1 MLRWIVGSCLQL
13 RLLVV
18 AIAVGVMLTGV
29 GQLRQMPVDTLPEF
43 IPPTV
48 EIQTEALGLSAAE
61 VEQMITVPLEQDLLN
76 GVAWLDEIRSDSVPG
91 LSRIQMIFEPGTD
104 LMRARQVVQERLT
117 QAHALPNVSKA
128 PQMIEPQS
136 STSRVMMARMSS
148 TDLTPIEMSVLAR
161 WNIKPRILGV
171 PGVSNVAIFGQ
182 RERQVQVQVDPER
195 LRALGVS
202 LLDVIETTG
211 NALWVS
217 PLSFLEASTPGTGGF
232 IDTPN
237 QRLTV
242 QHLNPIVD
250 AKGLAQ
256 VPVEVGSSDDAAG
269 GAEPLRL
276 GDVANVVEDH
286 QPLIGDAVAP
296 DAANDLYFVIEK
308 MPNAN
313 TLEVTQGVEE
323 TLAALAPGL
332 SGIEFDTTVYR
343 PASFI
348 EMAMG
353 NLAPALLA
361 GAVLAVLA
369 LGAFF
374 FDWRTAL
381 IGAVAI
387 PLSVVAAAF
396 VLYLRGMTFNAI
408 LLAGLV
414 VALGVI
420 IDDVVVDVDTIKRRL
435 RENRENSNER
445 SAAEV
450 VLSAAQETRG
460 PAVYGTLIVLVA
472 LVPTFLV
479 GFAGGL
485 PGAFFAPLAL
495 SFALALLVSF
505 GVALT
510 VTPVLALVLYSGSAV
525 ERPES
530 PVVRGLQGLYS
541 RVLAPMV
548 QRPRWGYAL
557 AGALLAAGLMAIPS
571 LGQSMLPA
579 FQDRDL
585 LIHWEAA
592 PGTSLPEMN
601 RVTTLVSQELE
612 TIPGVRNVGAHVGR
626 AITSDQS
633 AGVNAGE
640 LWVSLEPTAN
650 YSATV
655 TAVRDVVDGYPG
667 LYRDVVT
674 YPEQRIRDVLTG
686 QTDAVVARLYGQ
698 DYAVLG
704 AQAEKIRERIAGIDG
719 IVDPH
724 VTAPIDEPTLQIEV
738 DLEKA
743 QAAGIKPGDV
753 RRAAAAL
760 LSSVEVG
767 SLFDEQKVFEV
778 VVWGAPET
786 RHSLT
791 SINNLLIDTPDGG
804 HVRLGDVAKVGL
816 APSPANIEH
825 DAVSRYVD
833 IGADV
838 QGRDV
843 GDVAAEINQV
853 LTGINLPL
861 EYHAELLGG
870 YAQQQETERQL
881 LGFAIAAMIGIF
893 LLLQAAFNSWTLAG
907 LAFAS
912 LPLALAGGLLAV
924 FASGGVISL
933 GALAGFLA
941 ILSVATR
948 NGIAQ
953 IKNFQRLA
961 QETGEAVSPALV
973 MQGAHERLAPVAA
986 TALAT
991 GLALA
996 PLAVIGPVAGNEILH
1011 PMAVVTLGG
1020 LVTATLVNLLVVPS
1034 LYMRFAPASQPAT
1047 DDAEWVAGP
1056 AVSPVANS

>member
-1 MLRWIVGSCLQL
+1 MMRSIVESSLKL

-18 AIAVGVMLTGV
+18 AIALGVMVLGI
-29 GQLRQMPVDTLPEF
+29 GQMRYMPVDVLPEF

-76 GVAWLDEIRSDSVPG
+76 GVAWLDDIRSESLPG

-104 LMRARQVVQERLT
+104 LMHARQVVQERMT

-128 PQMIEPQS
+128 PLMIDPQS
-136 STSRVMMARMSS
+136 STSRVMMVRMSS
-148 TDLTPIEMSVLAR
+148 TELTPIEMSVLAR
-161 WNIKPRILGV
+161 WNIKPRVLGV
-171 PGVSNVAIFGQ
+171 SGVANVAIFGQ
-182 RERQVQVQVDPER
+182 RERQVQVQVDPEK
-195 LRALGVS
+195 LSALGVS

-242 QHLNPIVD
+242 QHMSPIKTAD
-250 AKGLAQ
+250 DLAQ
-256 VPVEVGSSDDAAG
+256 VPVDTANIDDVSG
-269 GAEPLRL
+269 DKQVLRL
-276 GDVANVVEDH
+276 GDVAAVVEDH

-308 MPNAN
+308 VPNAN
-313 TLEVTQGVEE
+313 TLEVTQGVEDA
-323 TLAALAPGL
+323 LAALAPGL
-332 SGIEFDTTVYR
+332 SGVEFDTTVYR

-374 FDWRTAL
+374 IDWRTAL

-387 PLSVVAAAF
+387 PLSLVAAAY

-420 IDDVVVDVDTIKRRL
+420 IDDVVNDVDTIKRRL
-435 RENRENSNER
+435 RENRENGNEQ

-450 VLSAAQETRG
+450 ILAAAQETRG
-460 PAVYGTLIVLVA
+460 PAVYGTLIVLLA
-472 LVPTFLV
+472 LVPVFLV

-485 PGAFFAPLAL
+485 PGPFFAPVAL
-495 SFALALLVSF
+495 SYALALLVSF
-505 GVALT
+505 VVALT
-510 VTPVLALVLYSGSAV
+510 VTPVLTLVLFAKSSPDRSA
-525 ERPES
+525 S
-530 PVVRGLQGLYS
+530 PIVGRLQGVYS
-541 RVLAPMV
+541 RALAPMV
-548 QRPRWGYAL
+548 NRPRWGFAL
-557 AGALLAAGLMAIPS
+557 AGALLAVGLMVVPS

-585 LIHWEAA
+585 LVHWEAA
-592 PGTSLPEMN
+592 PGTSLPEMT
-601 RVTTLVSQELE
+601 RITTLVSQELE

-640 LWVSLEPTAN
+640 LWVSLDPTAN
-650 YSATV
+650 YTATV
-655 TAVRDVVDGYPG
+655 AAVRDVVDGYPG
-667 LYRDVVT
+667 LTRDVVT

-686 QTDAVVARLYGQ
+686 QVDAVVTRLYGQ

-704 AQAEKIRERIAGIDG
+704 AEAEKIRERIAGIDG
-719 IVDPH
+719 VVDPH
-724 VTAPIDEPTLQIEV
+724 VSAPIDEPTLEIEV
-738 DLEKA
+738 DLAKA
-743 QAAGIKPGDV
+743 QAAGIKPGEV
-753 RRAAAAL
+753 RRSAAAL
-760 LSSVEVG
+760 LSGIEVG
-767 SLFDEQKVFEV
+767 SLFDEQKVYEV
-778 VVWGAPET
+778 VVWGSPET

-816 APSPANIEH
+816 VPSPGNIEH

-833 IGADV
+833 IGAGV

-843 GDVAAEINQV
+843 ADVAAEIDQV
-853 LTGINLPL
+853 LAGLELPR
-861 EYHAELLGG
+861 EYHTELLGG
-870 YAQQQETERQL
+870 YAQQHAAERQL
-881 LGFAIAAMIGIF
+881 LGFAIAAVIGIF
-893 LLLQAAFNSWTLAG
+893 LLLQAAFNSWKLAG
-907 LAFAS
+907 LAIVT
-912 LPLALAGGLLAV
+912 LPLALVGGLVAV
-924 FASGGVISL
+924 FASGAVISL

-941 ILSVATR
+941 ILGIATR
-948 NGIAQ
+948 NGIVQ
-953 IKNFQRLA
+953 IKTYQRLA
-961 QETGEAVSPALV
+961 QETGEPVSPALV
-973 MQGAHERLAPVAA
+973 MQSARERLAPIVA
-986 TALAT
+986 TALVT

-1011 PMAVVTLGG
+1011 PMAVVILGG
-1020 LVTATLVNLLVVPS
+1020 LVTATLVNLLVIPS
-1034 LYMRFAPASQPAT
+1034 LYLRFVPAT
-1047 DDAEWVAGP
+1047 QAGKENALWTVGP
-1056 AVSPVANS
+1056 AVSPVSN

>member
-1 MLRWIVGSCLQL
+1 MMRSIVESSLKL

-18 AIAVGVMLTGV
+18 AIAVGVMVLGI
-29 GQLRQMPVDTLPEF
+29 GQMRHMPVDVLPEF

-117 QAHALPNVSKA
+117 QAHALPGVGKA

-136 STSRVMMARMSS
+136 STSRIMMVRMSS
-148 TDLTPIEMSVLAR
+148 TELSPIEMSVLAR

-171 PGVSNVAIFGQ
+171 SGVSNVAIFGQ
-182 RERQVQVQVDPER
+182 RERQVQVQVDPEQ
-195 LRALGVS
+195 LRSLGVS

-242 QHLNPIVD
+242 QHLNPIVN
-250 AKGLAQ
+250 AEGLAQ
-256 VPVEVGSSDDAAG
+256 VPLEVGSRDDAAG
-269 GAEPLRL
+269 GDQPLRL
-276 GDVANVVEDH
+276 GDVAAVVEDH

-296 DAANDLYFVIEK
+296 DAAYDLYFVIEK
-308 MPNAN
+308 VPNAN
-313 TLEVTQGVEE
+313 TLEVTQGVEDA
-323 TLAALAPGL
+323 LAALAPGL
-332 SGIEFDTTVYR
+332 SGIEFDSTVYR

-348 EMAMG
+348 EMAMS
-353 NLAPALLA
+353 NLTPAVLA
-361 GAVLAVLA
+361 GAVLAALA

-374 FDWRTAL
+374 FDWRIAL
-381 IGAVAI
+381 IGAAAI

-396 VLYLRGMTFNAI
+396 VLYLRGTTFNAI
-408 LLAGLV
+408 LLAGFV
-414 VALGVI
+414 VALGLI
-420 IDDVVVDVDTIKRRL
+420 IDDVVNDVDTIKRRL
-435 RENRENSNER
+435 RENRENGNEQ
-445 SAAEV
+445 STAEV
-450 VLSAAQETRG
+450 ILAAVQETRG
-460 PAVYGTLIVLVA
+460 PAVYGTLIVLLA
-472 LVPTFLV
+472 LVPTFLA

-485 PGAFFAPLAL
+485 PGAFFAPMAV
-495 SFALALLVSF
+495 SYSLALLTSF
-505 GVALT
+505 VVALT
-510 VTPVLALVLYSGSAV
+510 VTPVLALVLYAKSSP
-525 ERPES
+525 ERAAS
-530 PVVRGLQGLYS
+530 PVVRGLQGVYQ

-557 AGALLAAGLMAIPS
+557 AGALLAVGLMVVPS
-571 LGQSMLPA
+571 LGQTMLPA

-585 LIHWEAA
+585 LVHWEAA

-601 RVTTLVSQELE
+601 RITTLVTQELE
-612 TIPGVRNVGAHVGR
+612 AVPGVRNVGAHVGR

-655 TAVRDVVDGYPG
+655 AAVRNVVDGYPG

-674 YPEQRIRDVLTG
+674 YPEQRVRDVLSG

-724 VTAPIDEPTLQIEV
+724 VTAPTDEPTLEIEV
-738 DLEKA
+738 DLAKA

-753 RRAAAAL
+753 RRSAAAL
-760 LSSVEVG
+760 LSGVEVG

-816 APSPANIEH
+816 TPSPANIEH

-843 GDVAAEINQV
+843 SDVAAEIDQV
-853 LTGINLPL
+853 LASTELPR

-870 YAQQQETERQL
+870 YAQQQATERQL
-881 LGFAIAAMIGIF
+881 FGFAVAALIGIF
-893 LLLQAAFNSWTLAG
+893 LLLQAAFNSWKLAG
-907 LAFAS
+907 LAFVT
-912 LPLALAGGLLAV
+912 LPLALTGGLVAA
-924 FASGGVISL
+924 FANGGVISL
-933 GALAGFLA
+933 GVLAGFLA
-941 ILSVATR
+941 ILGVATR

-953 IKNFQRLA
+953 IKSFQRLA
-961 QETGEAVSPALV
+961 QETGEPVSPALV
-973 MQGAHERLAPVAA
+973 TQSARERLAPVVA
-986 TALAT
+986 TAVAT
-991 GLALA
+991 GLALT

-1011 PMAVVTLGG
+1011 PMSVVTLGG

-1047 DDAEWVAGP
+1047 DGAEWVAGP
-1056 AVSPVANS
+1056 AVSPVSN

>member
-1 MLRWIVGSCLQL
+1 MMRSIVESSLKL

-18 AIAVGVMLTGV
+18 AIAVGVMVLGI
-29 GQLRQMPVDTLPEF
+29 GQVRTMPVDVLPEF

-48 EIQTEALGLSAAE
+48 EVQTEALGLSAAE
-61 VEQMITVPLEQDLLN
+61 VEQMITVPIEQDLLN
-76 GVAWLDEIRSDSVPG
+76 GVAWIDEIRSDSVPG

-128 PQMIEPQS
+128 PLMLDAAS
-136 STSRVMMARMSS
+136 STSRVMMVRMSS
-148 TDLTPIEMSVLAR
+148 TELTPIEMSVLAR
-161 WNIKPRILGV
+161 WHIKPRLQGAT
-171 PGVSNVAIFGQ
+171 GVSNVAVFGQ
-182 RERQVQVQVDPER
+182 RERQVQVQVDPEH
-195 LRALGVS
+195 LRSVGVS

-256 VPVEVGSSDDAAG
+256 VPLEVANIDDASG
-269 GAEPLRL
+269 KQPLRL
-276 GDVANVVEDH
+276 GDVATVVEDH

-308 MPNAN
+308 VPNAN
-313 TLEVTQGVEE
+313 TLEVTEGVEAA
-323 TLAALAPGL
+323 LAALAPGL
-332 SGIEFDTTVYR
+332 SGVEFDTTVYR

-348 EMAMG
+348 EIATG

-361 GAVLAVLA
+361 GAALAVLA

-387 PLSVVAAAF
+387 PLSLVAAAF
-396 VLYLRGMTFNAI
+396 VLYLRGMTFNVI

-414 VALGVI
+414 VALAAI
-420 IDDVVVDVDTIKRRL
+420 IDDVVIDVDTIKRRL
-435 RENRENSNER
+435 RENRENGNER
-445 SAAEV
+445 SATEV
-450 VLSAAQETRG
+450 ILTAVQESRS
-460 PAVYGTLIVLVA
+460 PVIYATLITLLT
-472 LVPTFLV
+472 LVPVFLV
-479 GFAGGL
+479 GVVGLL
-485 PGAFFAPLAL
+485 PGAFFAPVAI
-495 SFALALLVSF
+495 SYTLALLISF
-505 GVALT
+505 IVALT
-510 VTPVLALVLYSGSAV
+510 VTPVLTLVLYANSSP
-525 ERPES
+525 ERPAS
-530 PVVRGLQGLYS
+530 PVVRRLQGVYQ
-541 RVLAPMV
+541 RALAPMV
-548 QRPRWGYAL
+548 NRPRWGAAL
-557 AGALLAAGLMAIPS
+557 AGALLAVALMVVPS

-601 RVTTLVSQELE
+601 RITTLVSQELE
-612 TIPGVRNVGAHVGR
+612 TVPGVRNVGAHVGR

-633 AGVNAGE
+633 VGVNAGE

-650 YSATV
+650 YTATV
-655 TAVRDVVDGYPG
+655 AAVRDVVDGYPG
-667 LYRDVVT
+667 LTRDVMT

-686 QTDAVVARLYGQ
+686 QSDAVVTRLYGQ

-704 AQAEKIRERIAGIDG
+704 AQAEKIRQQIAGIDG
-719 IVDPH
+719 VVDPH
-724 VTAPIDEPTLQIEV
+724 VSAPIDEPTLEIEV
-738 DLEKA
+738 DLAKA
-743 QAAGIKPGDV
+743 QAAGVKPGDV

-760 LSSVEVG
+760 LSGMEVG
-767 SLFDEQKVFEV
+767 SLFDDQKVFEV

-791 SINNLLIDTPDGG
+791 SINSLLIDTPDDR

-816 APSPANIEH
+816 VPSPANIEH

-833 IGADV
+833 IGAGV
-838 QGRDV
+838 QGRSVD
-843 GDVAAEINQV
+843 DVAAEIDQV
-853 LTGINLPL
+853 LAGLDLPL
-861 EYHAELLGG
+861 EYHTELLGG
-870 YAQQQETERQL
+870 YAQQQASERQL
-881 LGFAIAAMIGIF
+881 LGFTIAAAIAIF

-907 LAFAS
+907 LTFVTV
-912 LPLALAGGLLAV
+912 PLALTGGLVAV
-924 FASGGVISL
+924 FASGGMISL

-941 ILSVATR
+941 ILGIATR
-948 NGIAQ
+948 NAIVQ
-953 IKNFQRLA
+953 IKTYQRLA
-961 QETGEAVSPALV
+961 QETGEPVSHALV
-973 MQGAHERLAPVAA
+973 MRGARERVAPIVA

-991 GLALA
+991 GLALT

-1011 PMAVVTLGG
+1011 PMAVVILGG
-1020 LVTATLVNLLVVPS
+1020 LVTATLVNLLVIPS
-1034 LYMRFAPASQPAT
+1034 LYLRFVPAT
-1047 DDAEWVAGP
+1047 QAETERSPWTAGP
-1056 AVSPVANS
+1056 AVSPVSN